1 MKNLTFISI
10 KQVLVC
16 CISILLL
23 SCSSDAKYSCN
34 PEVEKW
40 ARTNIDKYVTAT
52 RSEIVELS
60 MDQQR
65 AILRGLPADK
75 EAN

>member
-40 ARTNIDKYVTAT
+40 ARTNI
-52 RSEIVELS
+52 EN
-60 MDQQR
+60 M
-65 AILRGLPADK
+65 
-75 EAN
+75 